1 MTTLTE
7 SPLGRSL
14 ECTEQDQRHEAMDR
28 WVPNS
33 FLWVVKNLDSGQVH
47 AEHLMAFTFCSEKNW
62 YQYVIKQLVLVA
74 SPWKAEG

>member
-1 MTTLTE
+1 
-7 SPLGRSL
+7 
-14 ECTEQDQRHEAMDR
+14 MDR

-74 SPWKAEG
+74 SPWEAEG